1 MSLSL
6 DPDISVL
13 SFLTHI
19 YLEPFTPP
27 LPLIFC
33 LIGAAATIVITFAL
47 AGVFSSKSQLNLNAE
62 SFRLNMSDWKTA
74 KVLSGR
80 STLNGFRFIGVF
92 IFILIIY
99 ACFRG
104 NSNPIYNIAPTFI
117 WVIWWVGLAY
127 ISAFVGDIWRLINPW
142 HSLFHWGEQFFLAWN
157 PSKSIKPLFKYPK
170 RIGATPALIIFF
182 AFAWTENV
190 YHDSVVPI
198 RIGQMIII
206 YSAITWSGMMMFGK
220 EIWLRNGEAFTVA
233 FGFLA
238 KFSPVE
244 VRHDSIPTSN
254 IAQKEI
260 NLRFPGSG
268 LIEIGLISTSQ
279 MLFVL
284 LLLSA
289 VTFDGLMGTMIW
301 MRIQNAV
308 TEYIPNILV
317 VGSLGL
323 IIVSVVFAGFY
334 LFFCFLMK
342 SVSGTNYGTKLF
354 ANNFVTSLIPI
365 ALAYHVAHFLLFL
378 LVQGQLMIPLIS
390 DPFGHGWDLFGTAN
404 YRINFRVMSPTF
416 FWIIS
421 VSSIVIGH
429 VVAVVVSHFIA
440 MRMIRNR
447 YKAFKSQYP
456 MLVLMIFYTIAS
468 LWIITQP
475 MYQSSM

>member
-1 MSLSL
+1 
-6 DPDISVL
+6 
-13 SFLTHI
+13 
-19 YLEPFTPP
+19 
-27 LPLIFC
+27 
-33 LIGAAATIVITFAL
+33 
-47 AGVFSSKSQLNLNAE
+47 
-62 SFRLNMSDWKTA
+62 
-74 KVLSGR
+74 
-80 STLNGFRFIGVF
+80 
-92 IFILIIY
+92 
-99 ACFRG
+99 
-104 NSNPIYNIAPTFI
+104 
-117 WVIWWVGLAY
+117 
-127 ISAFVGDIWRLINPW
+127 
-142 HSLFHWGEQFFLAWN
+142 
-157 PSKSIKPLFKYPK
+157 
-170 RIGATPALIIFF
+170 
-182 AFAWTENV
+182 
-190 YHDSVVPI
+190 
-198 RIGQMIII
+198 
-206 YSAITWSGMMMFGK
+206 
-220 EIWLRNGEAFTVA
+220 
-233 FGFLA
+233 
-238 KFSPVE
+238 
-244 VRHDSIPTSN
+244 
-254 IAQKEI
+254 
-260 NLRFPGSG
+260 
-268 LIEIGLISTSQ
+268 

-301 MRIQNAV
+301 MRVQNAV
-308 TEYIPNILV
+308 TEYIPNILA

-334 LFFCFLMK
+334 LCFCFLMK
-342 SVSGTNYGTKLF
+342 SVSGENYGTFIF

>member
-1 MSLSL
+1 M
-6 DPDISVL
+6 
-13 SFLTHI
+13 
-19 YLEPFTPP
+19 
-27 LPLIFC
+27 
-33 LIGAAATIVITFAL
+33 
-47 AGVFSSKSQLNLNAE
+47 
-62 SFRLNMSDWKTA
+62 
-74 KVLSGR
+74 
-80 STLNGFRFIGVF
+80 
-92 IFILIIY
+92 
-99 ACFRG
+99 
-104 NSNPIYNIAPTFI
+104 
-117 WVIWWVGLAY
+117 
-127 ISAFVGDIWRLINPW
+127 INPW
-142 HSLFHWGEQFFLAWN
+142 HSLFHWGEQLFLAWN
-157 PSKSIKPLFKYPK
+157 PSRSIKPFFNYPK

-206 YSAITWSGMMMFGK
+206 YSAITWSGMMMFGR
-220 EIWLRNGEAFTVA
+220 EIWLRNGEAFTVV

-301 MRIQNAV
+301 MRVQNAV

-334 LFFCFLMK
+334 LCFCFLMK
-342 SVSGTNYGTKLF
+342 SVSGANYGTFIF

-429 VVAVVVSHFIA
+429 VVAVIVSHFIA

>member
-6 DPDISVL
+6 DPGISVL
-13 SFLTHI
+13 SVLAHI

-33 LIGAAATIVITFAL
+33 LIGAAATILVTFAL
-47 AGVFSSKSQLNLNAE
+47 AGIFSARSNLYLRSKSFRVNLANLE
-62 SFRLNMSDWKTA
+62 IA
-74 KVLSGR
+74 KVLFSK
-80 STLNGFRFIGVF
+80 TTMTAFRLIGVF
-92 IFILIIY
+92 VFILMLY
-99 ACFRG
+99 ACFQG
-104 NSNPIYNIAPTFI
+104 NANPIYNIAPTFI
-117 WVIWWVGLAY
+117 WVILWVGLAY
-127 ISAFVGDIWRLINPW
+127 ISAFIGDLWVLINPW
-142 HSLFHWGEQFFLAWN
+142 YSIFHWGEKLLSIWN
-157 PSKSIKPLFKYPK
+157 PSKSIKPLFTYPE
-170 RIGATPALIIFF
+170 RLGATPALIIFF
-182 AFAWTENV
+182 AFAWAENV
-190 YHDSVVPI
+190 YHDSVLPI

-206 YSAITWSGMMMFGK
+206 YSTITWFGMLMFGK
-220 EIWLRNGEAFTVA
+220 KIWLQNGEAFTVA

-238 KFSPVE
+238 KFSPLE
-244 VRHDSIPTSN
+244 VRYNSAPSSN
-254 IAQKEI
+254 IVQKEI
-260 NLRFPGSG
+260 NLRLPGSG
-268 LIEIGLISTSQ
+268 LIEISLMSTSQ

-301 MRIQNAV
+301 MHIQNFV
-308 TEYIPNILV
+308 SEYIPNLLV

-323 IIVSVVFAGFY
+323 IFVSVIFVGFY
-334 LFFCFLMK
+334 LYFCFLMK
-342 SVSGTNYGTKLF
+342 SVSGTNHGTFMF

-378 LVQGQLMIPLIS
+378 LVQGQLIKPLIS

-404 YRINFRVMSPTF
+404 YRLNFSVMSPMF

-421 VSSIVIGH
+421 VLSIVIGH
-429 VVAVVVSHFIA
+429 VVAVVVSHLIA
-440 MRMIRNR
+440 RRMIKDR

-475 MYQSSM
+475 MYKSSM